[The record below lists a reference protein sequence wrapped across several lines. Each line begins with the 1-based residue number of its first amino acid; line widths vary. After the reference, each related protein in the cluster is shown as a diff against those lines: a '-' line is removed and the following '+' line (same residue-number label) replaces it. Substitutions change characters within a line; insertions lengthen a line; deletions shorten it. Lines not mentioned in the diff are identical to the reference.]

1 MSIAIEALSKTFGGR
16 AAVDGLTFD
25 IPSNALFAV
34 VGPSGCGKSTLLR
47 LIAGLETPDR
57 GRIALDGA
65 EVAGPGI
72 FVPPEERRVGVV
84 FQSYALWPHL
94 TVAANVAFPY
104 EAQGVARAETARKV
118 AEHLNTVSLEA
129 FAGRRPEALSGG
141 QRQRVALARC
151 LAGAAR
157 TILMDEPLANLDPH
171 LRGAMESELRA
182 FHERSGVTTLYITH
196 DQREAMALADLM
208 AVMEAGAIQQIGTPQ
223 EIYERPQTEMVA
235 RFVGRGS
242 LIPAE
247 VAGGHARIAGHS
259 VPVSGGRAGGGEGQ
273 ATVFVRPRDI
283 VVDGEGWPVEI
294 VSAHYRGGGWEA
306 QAQSDGLA
314 AHIMLDLDRPV
325 RAGETL
331 RIALKSGWVLP
342 N

>member
-1 MSIAIEALSKTFGGR
+1 MSIKIEALSKAFGGR
-16 AAVDGLTFD
+16 AAVDALTFD
-25 IPSNALFAV
+25 IPPNTLFAV

-47 LIAGLETPDR
+47 LIAGLETPDA
-57 GRIALDGA
+57 GRIALGGV
-65 EVAGPGI
+65 EVAGPGV

-94 TVAANVAFPY
+94 TVAANVAFPC
-104 EAQGVARAETARKV
+104 EAQGLSRAQTEREVAKHLSTV
-118 AEHLNTVSLEA
+118 ALEG
-129 FAGRRPEALSGG
+129 FAGRRPDALSGG

-223 EIYERPQTEMVA
+223 EIYERPRNEMVA
-235 RFVGRGS
+235 RFVGRGT
-242 LIPAE
+242 LVPAQIS
-247 VAGGHARIAGHS
+247 GGQARIAGKS
-259 VPVSGGRAGGGEGQ
+259 IPVSGGTDGHR
-273 ATVFVRPRDI
+273 TVFVRPREI
-283 VVDGEGWPVEI
+283 AVDGEGWPVKI
-294 VSAHYRGGGWEA
+294 VSAHYRGGGWEV
-306 QAQSDGLA
+306 QARGEGLGA
-314 AHIMLDLDRPV
+314 PVMLDLDRPP
-325 RAGETL
+325 RTGETL
-331 RIALKSGWVLP
+331 RIAFKSGWVLP
-342 N
+342 G